1 MIVALGDT
9 LIELENKVTCTSSF
23 FEPSLDYCVVK
34 VPRWDL
40 NKFPLVNRKIGSA
53 MKSVGEV
60 MAISRSFEE
69 AFQKGLR
76 MANEQLCGFDWLS
89 CSEAYTSITR
99 EEVIEEEPTPDRIQM
114 IAHVLHNLIRKL

>member
-1 MIVALGDT
+1 
-9 LIELENKVTCTSSF
+9 
-23 FEPSLDYCVVK
+23 
-34 VPRWDL
+34 
-40 NKFPLVNRKIGSA
+40 

-89 CSEAYTSITR
+89 CSKAYSSITR
-99 EEVIEEEPTPDRIQM
+99 EEVIEELQNPTPDRIQM
-114 IAHVLHNLIRKL
+114 VAHVYIINQEISMMLRKLTNIVI